1 MRPAATLRC
10 VRPATAL
17 VRGGGRAPGA
27 RARNAPAAADGLAFP
42 SFQAPRRPPPRLSR
56 LIVRAGVISSNDF
69 KVGSTI
75 EIDNAPWR
83 VIGEAEGERG
93 KGARRGEE

>member
-1 MRPAATLRC
+1 
-10 VRPATAL
+10 
-17 VRGGGRAPGA
+17 
-27 RARNAPAAADGLAFP
+27 
-42 SFQAPRRPPPRLSR
+42 
-56 LIVRAGVISSNDF
+56 VRAGVISSNDF